1 MTTTAPAAPVS
12 RTHPDHPG
20 YKWLAL
26 SNTTLG
32 VLMAVM
38 NSSIVLISLPAIFR
52 GIGINPLQPGNISF
66 LLWMIMGYMLVTAV
80 LVVTLGR
87 LGDMYGRA
95 RIYNAG
101 FAVFTV
107 ASIALALDPF
117 SGSGGALWLIL
128 IRVVQGIGGAML
140 MANAT
145 AILTDAFPAERRGFA
160 IGTNSVAAI
169 GGSFIGLLVGGVLS
183 EVDWRLVFWVS
194 VPFGVLGTFWAYKT
208 LRDPVARRSHKIDW
222 WGNLTFGVGLILLLV
237 GVIYAI
243 QPYGTHAEG
252 WTNPFVLTCLIAG
265 VVVLAI
271 FCFVETRVDQP
282 MFNLQLFR
290 IRAFTSGLVATLMSA
305 LSRGG
310 LQFMLIIWLQGIWL
324 PLHGYEY
331 EQTPLWSAIYML
343 PLTVGFLV
351 SAPISGMLSDRF
363 GARLFAT
370 GGLVIVALTFAAL
383 LVLPTDFNYWVF
395 AVILLVNGIGSG
407 LFISP
412 NMTGIMNSLPADQRG
427 AGSGMMSTLQNSG
440 MALSIGIFFSMLIA
454 GLASSMP
461 TALFSGLTAQQ
472 VPANIAGQVANLP
485 PVGTL
490 FAAFLGYNPMQ
501 EVLGPQV
508 LGALPPENAATLVGK
523 QFFPNLVTG
532 AFHDGLVVVFA
543 VAIAVSLVGAVAS
556 LLRGGKYV
564 HQDVAADDR
573 VEPAEGDP
581 AGPALPAPTVDHV
594 DHHAAPAL
602 SAAATGNGN
611 GRPDGN
617 GYAAGDSHTTGTG
630 NGNGRPRPRPTSAP
644 APVPTPDG
652 GRSLVTGHVT
662 TPDGRPV
669 GATLT
674 AADSGGRQ
682 LGRARTDVEGAFTLH
697 ARPGAALLI
706 CSAPGHRPR
715 AETVTIG
722 AGGVRHDVVLEPTDR
737 PARTPVAGS

>member
-1 MTTTAPAAPVS
+1 MTTQVAPLS
-12 RTHPDHPG
+12 RTDPEHPG

-32 VLMAVM
+32 VLMATM

-52 GIGINPLQPGNISF
+52 GIGINPLEPGNISY

-87 LGDMYGRA
+87 FGDMYGRA
-95 RIYNAG
+95 KIYNAG

-107 ASIALALDPF
+107 ASVALALDPF
-117 SGSGGALWLIL
+117 SGGGGALWLIL
-128 IRVVQGIGGAML
+128 IRVVQGVGGAML

-194 VPFGVLGTFWAYKT
+194 VPFGLLGTVWAYKT
-208 LRDPVARRSHKIDW
+208 LRDPAGRREHRIDW
-222 WGNLTFGVGLILLLV
+222 WGNLTFGAGLILLLV

-243 QPYGTHAEG
+243 QPYGGHAEG
-252 WTNPFVLTCLIAG
+252 WTNPFVLGCLIGG

-271 FCFVETRVDQP
+271 FCVVETRVTQP
-282 MFNLQLFR
+282 MFHLELFR

-343 PLTVGFLV
+343 PLTVGFLI
-351 SAPISGMLSDRF
+351 SAPTSGVLSDRF

-370 GGLVIVALTFAAL
+370 GGLVIVALTFVGL
-383 LVLPTDFNYWVF
+383 LLLPTDFNYWTF
-395 AVILLVNGIGSG
+395 ATILFVNGIGSG

-454 GLASSMP
+454 GLANSMP
-461 TALFSGLTAQQ
+461 AALLGGLTAQN
-472 VPANIAGQVANLP
+472 VPVDVAQNVAALP

-490 FAAFLGYNPMQ
+490 FAAFLGYNPMA
-501 EVLGPQV
+501 EILGPTV
-508 LGALPPENAATLVGK
+508 LGALPPDNAATLVGK
-523 QFFPNLVTG
+523 QFFPTLVTG
-532 AFHDGLVVVFA
+532 AFHDGLIVVFA

-556 LLRGGKYV
+556 LFRGGKYV
-564 HQDVAADDR
+564 HGQDDAVA
-573 VEPAEGDP
+573 PA
-581 AGPALPAPTVDHV
+581 AAVDH
-594 DHHAAPAL
+594 PA
-602 SAAATGNGN
+602 
-611 GRPDGN
+611 
-617 GYAAGDSHTTGTG
+617 HT
-630 NGNGRPRPRPTSAP
+630 AP
-644 APVPTPDG
+644 APAAGVVS
-652 GRSLVTGHVT
+652 GRVT
-662 TPDGRPV
+662 TIDGSSV
-669 GATLT
+669 VATLT
-674 AADSGGRQ
+674 ATDSGGHQ
-682 LGRARTDVEGAFTLH
+682 IGRTRTDSDGGFTLP
-697 ARPGAALLI
+697 ARPGSALLI
-706 CSAPGHRPR
+706 ATAPGHAPR
-715 AETVTIG
+715 AETLTIG
-722 AGGVRHDVVLEPTDR
+722 AGGTRHDVVLEPTVQG
-737 PARTPVAGS
+737 ARTPVAGS

>member
-1 MTTTAPAAPVS
+1 MTTAVTPLARTDPA
-12 RTHPDHPG
+12 HPG

-32 VLMAVM
+32 VLMATM

-52 GIGINPLQPGNISF
+52 GIGINPLEPGNISY

-87 LGDMYGRA
+87 FGDMYGRA

-117 SGSGGALWLIL
+117 SGGGGALWLIL
-128 IRVVQGIGGAML
+128 IRVVQGVGGAML

-194 VPFGVLGTFWAYKT
+194 VPFGVLGTVWAYRT
-208 LRDPVARRSHKIDW
+208 LRDPAGRREHRIDW
-222 WGNLTFGVGLILLLV
+222 WGNLTFGLGLILLLV

-243 QPYGTHAEG
+243 QPYGGHAEG
-252 WTNPFVLTCLIAG
+252 WTNPFVLGCLVGG

-271 FCFVETRVDQP
+271 FCVVETRVTQP
-282 MFNLQLFR
+282 MFHLELFR

-351 SAPISGMLSDRF
+351 SAPISGALSDRF

-370 GGLVIVALTFAAL
+370 GGLVIVALTFLGL
-383 LVLPTDFNYWVF
+383 LLLPTDFDYWLF
-395 AVILLVNGIGSG
+395 ATILFVNGIGSG

-454 GLASSMP
+454 GLANSMP
-461 TALFSGLTAQQ
+461 AALLGGLTAQN
-472 VPANIAGQVANLP
+472 VPVDVAQDVAALP

-490 FAAFLGYNPMQ
+490 FAAFLGYNPMA
-501 EVLGPQV
+501 EILGPTV
-508 LGALPPENAATLVGK
+508 LGALPPGNAATLVGK
-523 QFFPNLVTG
+523 QFFPTLVTG

-556 LLRGGKYV
+556 LFRGGKYV
-564 HQDVAADDR
+564 HGQDDA
-573 VEPAEGDP
+573 ESAEGDP
-581 AGPALPAPTVDHV
+581 AGPALPAPTVN
-594 DHHAAPAL
+594 HHAASTVDQHAPATEPVPVPRG
-602 SAAATGNGN
+602 S
-611 GRPDGN
+611 GRP
-617 GYAAGDSHTTGTG
+617 AAVPAG
-630 NGNGRPRPRPTSAP
+630 SAP
-644 APVPTPDG
+644 GV
-652 GRSLVTGHVT
+652 VTGRVT
-662 TPDGRPV
+662 TTDGAPAV
-669 GATLT
+669 ATLT
-674 AADSGGRQ
+674 ATDSGGHQ
-682 LGRARTDVEGAFTLH
+682 IGRTRTDADGGFTLP
-697 ARPGAALLI
+697 ARPGNALLI
-706 CSAPGHRPR
+706 ATAPGRAPR
-715 AETVTIG
+715 AETLMIG
-722 AGGVRHDVVLEPTDR
+722 AGGTRHDVVLEPAGPT
-737 PARTPVAGS
+737 AWTPVAGS

>member
-1 MTTTAPAAPVS
+1 MTTAMAAPIS
-12 RTHPDHPG
+12 RNHPDHPG

-32 VLMAVM
+32 VLMATM

-52 GIGINPLQPGNISF
+52 GIGIDPLQPGNISY

-95 RIYNAG
+95 KIYNAG

-117 SGSGGALWLIL
+117 SGGGGALWLIL

-194 VPFGVLGTFWAYKT
+194 VPFGVLGTVWAYKT
-208 LRDPVARRSHKIDW
+208 LRDPSGRRAHKIDW
-222 WGNLTFGVGLILLLV
+222 WGNLTFGIGLILLLV

-243 QPYGTHAEG
+243 QPYGGHAEG
-252 WTNPFVLTCLIAG
+252 WTNPFVLGCLIVG

-282 MFNLQLFR
+282 MFNLQLFK
-290 IRAFTSGLVATLMSA
+290 IRAFSSGLVATLMSA

-343 PLTVGFLV
+343 PLTIGFLI
-351 SAPISGMLSDRF
+351 SAPISGVLSDRF

-370 GGLVIVALTFAAL
+370 GGLVIVALTFVGLL
-383 LVLPTDFNYWVF
+383 LVPTDFNYWIF
-395 AVILLVNGIGSG
+395 ATILFVNGIGSG

-454 GLASSMP
+454 GLANSMP
-461 TALFSGLTAQQ
+461 AALFSGLTAQN
-472 VPANIAGQVANLP
+472 VPANVAQQVAGLP

-501 EVLGPQV
+501 EILGPQV
-508 LGALPPENAATLVGK
+508 LGALPPGNAATLVGK
-523 QFFPNLVTG
+523 SFFPNLVTG

-543 VAIAVSLVGAVAS
+543 VAIGVSLIGAIAS

-564 HQDVAADDR
+564 HQETPEAER
-573 VEPAEGDP
+573 IEPAEGDP

-594 DHHAAPAL
+594 AQQAAPVGGTRA
-602 SAAATGNGN
+602 GNGN
-611 GRPDGN
+611 GHG
-617 GYAAGDSHTTGTG
+617 HG
-630 NGNGRPRPRPTSAP
+630 NGNGNGNGNGGQAPRRPSPTPAPTPAP
-644 APVPTPDG
+644 ATADAG
-652 GRSLVTGHVT
+652 GGVTGRVT
-662 TPDGRPV
+662 ATDGRPV

-674 AADSGGRQ
+674 ATDPSGRQ
-682 LGRARTDVEGAFTLH
+682 LGRARSDAEGTFTLR
-697 ARPGAALLI
+697 ARPGSALLI
-706 CSAPGHRPR
+706 CSAPGYRPR

-722 AGGVRHDVVLEPTDR
+722 AGGVRHDVVLEPSGR
-737 PARTPVAGS
+737 PLQAPVAGS

>member
-1 MTTTAPAAPVS
+1 MTTTAPVAPVS

-32 VLMAVM
+32 VLMATM

-52 GIGINPLQPGNISF
+52 GIGINPLQPGNISY

-95 RIYNAG
+95 KIYNSG
-101 FAVFTV
+101 FAVFTI

-117 SGSGGALWLIL
+117 SGGGGALWLIL

-194 VPFGVLGTFWAYKT
+194 VPFGVLGTVWAYKT
-208 LRDPVARRSHKIDW
+208 LRDPAARRSHKIDW
-222 WGNLTFGVGLILLLV
+222 WGNLTFGIGLILLLV

-252 WTNPFVLTCLIAG
+252 WTNPFVLACLIVG

-271 FCFVETRVDQP
+271 FCFVETRVEQP

-290 IRAFTSGLVATLMSA
+290 IRAFTSGLIATLMSA

-343 PLTVGFLV
+343 PLTIGFLI
-351 SAPISGMLSDRF
+351 SAPISGVLSDRF

-370 GGLVIVALTFAAL
+370 GGLVIVALTFVGLL
-383 LVLPTDFNYWVF
+383 LVPTDFNYWIF
-395 AVILLVNGIGSG
+395 ATILFVNGIGSG

-461 TALFSGLTAQQ
+461 TALFGGLTAQN

-508 LGALPPENAATLVGK
+508 LASLPPGNAATLVGK

-532 AFHDGLVVVFA
+532 SFHDGLVVVFA
-543 VAIAVSLVGAVAS
+543 VAIGVSLIGALAS
-556 LLRGGKYV
+556 LFRGGKYV
-564 HQDVAADDR
+564 HQDVPADDR

-581 AGPALPAPTVDHV
+581 AGPALAAPTVDHMAHA
-594 DHHAAPAL
+594 DHAYHADHTAAGDRPAV
-602 SAAATGNGN
+602 ANGN
-611 GRPDGN
+611 G
-617 GYAAGDSHTTGTG
+617 HT
-630 NGNGRPRPRPTSAP
+630 NGNGRPRPRPTPAAAP
-644 APVPTPDG
+644 APAPAG
-652 GRSLVTGHVT
+652 SSSLVTGHVT

-674 AADSGGRQ
+674 ATDSSGRQ
-682 LGRARTDVEGAFTLH
+682 LGRARTDAEGAFTLH
-697 ARPGAALLI
+697 ARPGPALLI
-706 CSAPGHRPR
+706 CSASGHRPR

-722 AGGVRHDVVLEPTDR
+722 AGGVRHDVVLEPSGR
-737 PARTPVAGS
+737 PQRATVAGS

>member
-1 MTTTAPAAPVS
+1 MTTTATASAPVS
-12 RTHPDHPG
+12 RAHPDHPG

-32 VLMAVM
+32 VLMATM

-52 GIGINPLQPGNISF
+52 GIGINPLQPGNISY

-87 LGDMYGRA
+87 FGDMYGRA
-95 RIYNAG
+95 KIYNAG
-101 FAVFTV
+101 FAVFSI

-117 SGSGGALWLIL
+117 SGGGGALWLIL

-140 MANAT
+140 MANST

-194 VPFGVLGTFWAYKT
+194 VPFGVIGTVWAYKT
-208 LRDPVARRSHKIDW
+208 LRDPAGRRAHKIDW

-243 QPYGTHAEG
+243 QPYGGHAEG
-252 WTNPFVLTCLIAG
+252 WTSPFVLTCLIAG
-265 VVVLAI
+265 VVVLVI
-271 FCFVETRVDQP
+271 FCFVEARVDQP
-282 MFNLQLFR
+282 MFNLRLFR
-290 IRAFTSGLVATLMSA
+290 IRAFSSGLVATLMSA

-343 PLTVGFLV
+343 PLTIGFLV
-351 SAPISGMLSDRF
+351 SAPISGVLSDRF

-370 GGLVIVALTFAAL
+370 GGLVIVALTFVGL
-383 LVLPTDFNYWVF
+383 LMVPTDFNYWVF
-395 AVILLVNGIGSG
+395 ALILFVNGVGSG

-461 TALFSGLTAQQ
+461 RALFSGLTAQH
-472 VPANIAGQVANLP
+472 VPTAVAQQVAGLP

-501 EVLGPQV
+501 EILGPQV
-508 LGALPPENAATLVGK
+508 LGALPPENAATLIGK

-532 AFHDGLVVVFA
+532 AFHDGLVVVFS
-543 VAIAVSLVGAVAS
+543 VAIGVCLIGALAS
-556 LLRGGKYV
+556 LFRGGKYV
-564 HQDVAADDR
+564 HQDVADDER

-594 DHHAAPAL
+594 AQHAAPVESRPAV
-602 SAAATGNGN
+602 AAAGNGQRNGN
-611 GRPDGN
+611 GHTN
-617 GYAAGDSHTTGTG
+617 GS
-630 NGNGRPRPRPTSAP
+630 RPRPAP
-644 APVPTPDG
+644 APAPGSNG
-652 GRSLVTGHVT
+652 GAGLVSGHVT

-674 AADSGGRQ
+674 ATDSSGRQ
-682 LGRARTDVEGAFTLH
+682 LGRARTDAEGAFTLH
-697 ARPGAALLI
+697 ARPGSALLI

-722 AGGVRHDVVLEPTDR
+722 TGGVRHDVLLDPSDR
-737 PARTPVAGS
+737 AARTPVAGS

>member
-1 MTTTAPAAPVS
+1 
-12 RTHPDHPG
+12 
-20 YKWLAL
+20 
-26 SNTTLG
+26 
-32 VLMAVM
+32 
-38 NSSIVLISLPAIFR
+38 
-52 GIGINPLQPGNISF
+52 
-66 LLWMIMGYMLVTAV
+66 
-80 LVVTLGR
+80 
-87 LGDMYGRA
+87 
-95 RIYNAG
+95 
-101 FAVFTV
+101 
-107 ASIALALDPF
+107 
-117 SGSGGALWLIL
+117 
-128 IRVVQGIGGAML
+128 
-140 MANAT
+140 
-145 AILTDAFPAERRGFA
+145 
-160 IGTNSVAAI
+160 
-169 GGSFIGLLVGGVLS
+169 
-183 EVDWRLVFWVS
+183 
-194 VPFGVLGTFWAYKT
+194 
-208 LRDPVARRSHKIDW
+208 
-222 WGNLTFGVGLILLLV
+222 
-237 GVIYAI
+237 
-243 QPYGTHAEG
+243 
-252 WTNPFVLTCLIAG
+252 
-265 VVVLAI
+265 
-271 FCFVETRVDQP
+271 
-282 MFNLQLFR
+282 
-290 IRAFTSGLVATLMSA
+290 
-305 LSRGG
+305 
-310 LQFMLIIWLQGIWL
+310 
-324 PLHGYEY
+324 
-331 EQTPLWSAIYML
+331 
-343 PLTVGFLV
+343 
-351 SAPISGMLSDRF
+351 MLSDRF

-383 LVLPTDFNYWVF
+383 LVLPTDFDYWVF

-461 TALFSGLTAQQ
+461 TALFSGLTTQH
-472 VPANIAGQVANLP
+472 VPANIAGEVANLP

-508 LGALPPENAATLVGK
+508 LGALPPANAATLVGK

-617 GYAAGDSHTTGTG
+617 GHAAGDSHTTG
-630 NGNGRPRPRPTSAP
+630 NGNGGPRPRPAR
-644 APVPTPDG
+644 ALAPDG

-722 AGGVRHDVVLEPTDR
+722 AGAVRHDVVLEPTDR

>member
-1 MTTTAPAAPVS
+1 MSQVATAAPAPPGPPAP
-12 RTHPDHPG
+12 TGADHPR

-32 VLMAVM
+32 VLMATM

-52 GIGINPLQPGNISF
+52 GIGINPLQPGNISY

-107 ASIALALDPF
+107 ASVLLALDPF
-117 SGSGGALWLIL
+117 TGGGGAMWLIGV
-128 IRVVQGIGGAML
+128 RVLQGVGGAML

-145 AILTDAFPAERRGFA
+145 AILTDAFPSHRRGFA

-169 GGSFIGLLVGGVLS
+169 GGSFIGLLVGGLLS

-194 VPFGVLGTFWAYKT
+194 VPFGVVGTVWAYRT
-208 LRDPVARRSHKIDW
+208 LRDPAGRREHRIDW
-222 WGNLTFGVGLILLLV
+222 WGNVTFGVGLILLLV

-243 QPYGTHAEG
+243 QPYGGHAEG
-252 WTNPFVLTCLIAG
+252 WTNPFVLICLVAG
-265 VVVLAI
+265 MVVLAI
-271 FCFVETRVDQP
+271 FCGVERRVAQP
-282 MFNLQLFR
+282 MFHLELFR
-290 IRAFTSGLVATLMSA
+290 IRAFSAGLLATLMSA

-324 PLHGYEY
+324 PLHGYAY

-351 SAPISGMLSDRF
+351 SAPISGVLSDRF

-370 GGLVIVALTFAAL
+370 GGLVIVALTFVAL
-383 LVLPTDFNYWVF
+383 MLLPTDFGYWVF
-395 AVILLVNGIGSG
+395 AAILLVNGIGSG

-440 MALSIGIFFSMLIA
+440 MALSIGVFFSMLIA

-461 TALFSGLTAQQ
+461 AALFSGLT
-472 VPANIAGQVANLP
+472 GQGVAAPVARGVADLP

-501 EVLGPQV
+501 EILGPQV
-508 LGALPPENAATLVGK
+508 LGSLPAGNAAQLTGL

-556 LLRGGKYV
+556 LFRGGHYV
-564 HQDVAADDR
+564 HTDEALGGATDGGAERSNEERQRGHPADTERPYRALDHDGGCHLDGHVTDEGGRPLRAR
-573 VEPAEGDP
+573 VTLTDAHGTQLDHGTSDDDGDFALAGRP
-581 AGPALPAPTVDHV
+581 GPAL
-594 DHHAAPAL
+594 
-602 SAAATGNGN
+602 
-611 GRPDGN
+611 
-617 GYAAGDSHTTGTG
+617 
-630 NGNGRPRPRPTSAP
+630 
-644 APVPTPDG
+644 
-652 GRSLVTGHVT
+652 
-662 TPDGRPV
+662 
-669 GATLT
+669 
-674 AADSGGRQ
+674 
-682 LGRARTDVEGAFTLH
+682 
-697 ARPGAALLI
+697 LI
-706 CSAPGHRPR
+706 VSAPGHRPSADMTTLAPGDAR
-715 AETVTIG
+715 VAVVLDAAET
-722 AGGVRHDVVLEPTDR
+722 AGRR
-737 PARTPVAGS
+737 

>member
-1 MTTTAPAAPVS
+1 MTTAVAPLA
-12 RTHPDHPG
+12 RTDPAHPG

-32 VLMAVM
+32 VLMATM

-52 GIGINPLQPGNISF
+52 GIGINPLEPGNISY
-66 LLWMIMGYMLVTAV
+66 LLEMIMGYMLVTAV

-87 LGDMYGRA
+87 FGDMYGRA
-95 RIYNAG
+95 KIYNAG

-117 SGSGGALWLIL
+117 SGGGGALWLIL
-128 IRVVQGIGGAML
+128 IRVVQGVGGAML

-194 VPFGVLGTFWAYKT
+194 VPFGLLGTVWAYKT
-208 LRDPVARRSHKIDW
+208 LRDPAGRREHRIDW
-222 WGNLTFGVGLILLLV
+222 WGNLTFGAGLILLLV

-243 QPYGTHAEG
+243 QPYGGHAEG
-252 WTNPFVLTCLIAG
+252 WTNPFVLGCLIGG

-271 FCFVETRVDQP
+271 FCVVETRVTQP
-282 MFNLQLFR
+282 MFHLELFR

-343 PLTVGFLV
+343 PLTVGFLI
-351 SAPISGMLSDRF
+351 SAPISGVLFDRF

-370 GGLVIVALTFAAL
+370 GGLVIVALTFVGL
-383 LVLPTDFNYWVF
+383 LLLPTDFDYRVF
-395 AVILLVNGIGSG
+395 ATILFVNGIGSG

-454 GLASSMP
+454 GLANSMP
-461 TALFSGLTAQQ
+461 AALFGGLTAQN
-472 VPANIAGQVANLP
+472 VPVGVAQDVAALP

-490 FAAFLGYNPMQ
+490 FAAFLGYNPMA
-501 EVLGPQV
+501 EILGPTV
-508 LGALPPENAATLVGK
+508 LGALPPGNAATLVGK
-523 QFFPNLVTG
+523 QFFPTLVTG

-556 LLRGGKYV
+556 LFRGGKYV
-564 HQDVAADDR
+564 HGQDDAVA
-573 VEPAEGDP
+573 PA
-581 AGPALPAPTVDHV
+581 VV
-594 DHHAAPAL
+594 DHHAAAP
-602 SAAATGNGN
+602 
-611 GRPDGN
+611 
-617 GYAAGDSHTTGTG
+617 AAGVVSGRVTTTDG
-630 NGNGRPRPRPTSAP
+630 S
-644 APVPTPDG
+644 PVP
-652 GRSLVTGHVT
+652 
-662 TPDGRPV
+662 
-669 GATLT
+669 ATLT
-674 AADSGGRQ
+674 ATDSGGHQ
-682 LGRARTDVEGAFTLH
+682 IGRTRTDADGGFTLP
-697 ARPGAALLI
+697 ARPGNALLI
-706 CSAPGHRPR
+706 ATAPGHAPR
-715 AETVTIG
+715 AETLTIG
-722 AGGVRHDVVLEPTDR
+722 VGGTRHDVVLEPTVRD
-737 PARTPVAGS
+737 ARTPVAGS

>member
-1 MTTTAPAAPVS
+1 MTTTAQEPVPVS
-12 RTHPDHPG
+12 RADPAHPG

-32 VLMAVM
+32 VLMATM

-52 GIGINPLQPGNISF
+52 GIGINPLEPGNISY

-87 LGDMYGRA
+87 FGDMYGRA
-95 RIYNAG
+95 KIYNAG

-117 SGSGGALWLIL
+117 SGGGGALWLIL
-128 IRVVQGIGGAML
+128 VRVVQGIGGAML

-194 VPFGVLGTFWAYKT
+194 VPFGVLGTIWAYKT
-208 LRDPVARRSHKIDW
+208 LRDPAGRREHKIDW

-243 QPYGTHAEG
+243 QPYGGHAEG
-252 WTNPFVLTCLIAG
+252 WTNPFVLGCLIGG

-271 FCFVETRVDQP
+271 FCVVETKVDQP
-282 MFNLQLFR
+282 MFHLELFR

-324 PLHGYEY
+324 PLHGYDY

-343 PLTVGFLV
+343 PLTVGFLI
-351 SAPISGMLSDRF
+351 SAPISGVLSDRF

-370 GGLVIVALTFAAL
+370 GGLVIVALTFVGL
-383 LVLPTDFNYWVF
+383 LVLPTDFNYWWF
-395 AVILLVNGIGSG
+395 AAILFVNGVGSG

-461 TALFSGLTAQQ
+461 AALLGGLTAQN
-472 VPANIAGQVANLP
+472 VPLPVAQQVAALP

-490 FAAFLGYNPMQ
+490 FAAFLGYNPMA
-501 EVLGPQV
+501 EILGPQV
-508 LGALPPENAATLVGK
+508 LGALPPGNAATLVGK

-543 VAIAVSLVGAVAS
+543 VAIAVSLVGAIAS
-556 LLRGGKYV
+556 LFRGGKYV
-564 HQDVAADDR
+564 HGQDA

-581 AGPALPAPTVDHV
+581 AGPALPAPTVS
-594 DHHAAPAL
+594 HAAPAAVDTDDTADTAEFATAGAPATPRGSDASSL
-602 SAAATGNGN
+602 SSGDRNTTGSAAVLTG
-611 GRPDGN
+611 R
-617 GYAAGDSHTTGTG
+617 
-630 NGNGRPRPRPTSAP
+630 
-644 APVPTPDG
+644 
-652 GRSLVTGHVT
+652 VT
-662 TPDGRPV
+662 TAEGRPV

-674 AADSGGRQ
+674 ATDASGRQ
-682 LGRARTDVEGAFTLH
+682 LGRARADSEGAFTLR
-697 ARPGAALLI
+697 ARPGTALLI
-706 CSAPGHRPR
+706 CSAPGHAPR
-715 AETVTIG
+715 AETLTIG
-722 AGGVRHDVVLEPTDR
+722 VGGTRHDVVLESTTR
-737 PARTPVAGS
+737 GARTPVAGS

>member
-1 MTTTAPAAPVS
+1 MTTTAQAPVPVS
-12 RTHPDHPG
+12 RAHPDHPG

-32 VLMAVM
+32 VLMATM

-52 GIGINPLQPGNISF
+52 GIGINPLEPGNISY

-87 LGDMYGRA
+87 FGDMYGRA
-95 RIYNAG
+95 KIYNAG

-117 SGSGGALWLIL
+117 SGGGGALWLIL
-128 IRVVQGIGGAML
+128 VRVVQGIGGAML

-194 VPFGVLGTFWAYKT
+194 VPFGVLGTIWAYKT
-208 LRDPVARRSHKIDW
+208 LRDPAGRREHKIDW

-243 QPYGTHAEG
+243 QPYGGHAEG
-252 WTNPFVLTCLIAG
+252 WTNPFVLGCLIGG

-271 FCFVETRVDQP
+271 FCVVETRVTQP
-282 MFNLQLFR
+282 MFHLELFK

-324 PLHGYEY
+324 PLHGYDY
-331 EQTPLWSAIYML
+331 EQTPLWSAIYVL
-343 PLTVGFLV
+343 PLTVGFLI
-351 SAPISGMLSDRF
+351 SAPISGVLSDRF

-370 GGLVIVALTFAAL
+370 GGLVIVALTFVGL
-383 LVLPTDFNYWVF
+383 LILPTDFNYWWF
-395 AVILLVNGIGSG
+395 AAILFVNGVGSG

-461 TALFSGLTAQQ
+461 AALLGGLTAQN
-472 VPANIAGQVANLP
+472 VPLPVAQQVAALP

-490 FAAFLGYNPMQ
+490 FAAFLGYNPMA
-501 EVLGPQV
+501 EILGPQV
-508 LGALPPENAATLVGK
+508 LGALPPGNAATLVGK

-543 VAIAVSLVGAVAS
+543 VAIAVSLVGAIAS
-556 LLRGGKYV
+556 LFRGGKYV
-564 HQDVAADDR
+564 HGQDDADR

-581 AGPALPAPTVDHV
+581 AGPALPAPTVS
-594 DHHAAPAL
+594 HAAA
-602 SAAATGNGN
+602 
-611 GRPDGN
+611 
-617 GYAAGDSHTTGTG
+617 
-630 NGNGRPRPRPTSAP
+630 PTSDDRNASLPASNDRNGAP
-644 APVPTPDG
+644 SGAVLT
-652 GRSLVTGHVT
+652 GRVT
-662 TPDGRPV
+662 TAEGRPV

-674 AADSGGRQ
+674 ATDASGHQ
-682 LGRARTDVEGAFTLH
+682 IGRARTDSEGTFTLR
-697 ARPGAALLI
+697 ARPGTALLI
-706 CSAPGHRPR
+706 CSAPGHAPR
-715 AETVTIG
+715 AETLTIG
-722 AGGVRHDVVLEPTDR
+722 VGGTRHDVVLEQSAR
-737 PARTPVAGS
+737 GARTPVAGS

>member
-32 VLMAVM
+32 VLMATM

-52 GIGINPLQPGNISF
+52 GIGINPLQPGNISY

-87 LGDMYGRA
+87 FGDMYGRA
-95 RIYNAG
+95 KIYNAG
-101 FAVFTV
+101 FAVFTI
-107 ASIALALDPF
+107 ASVALALDPF
-117 SGSGGALWLIL
+117 SGGGGALWLIL

-194 VPFGVLGTFWAYKT
+194 VPFGVLGTIWAYKT
-208 LRDPVARRSHKIDW
+208 LRDPKTRRSHKIDW
-222 WGNLTFGVGLILLLV
+222 WGNLTFGIGLILLLV

-243 QPYGTHAEG
+243 QPYGSHAEG
-252 WTNPFVLTCLIAG
+252 WTSPFVLGCLIVG

-271 FCFVETRVDQP
+271 FCVVETKVVQP

-343 PLTVGFLV
+343 PLTIGFLV
-351 SAPISGMLSDRF
+351 SAPISGVLSDRF

-370 GGLVIVALTFAAL
+370 GGLVIVALTFVGL
-383 LVLPTDFNYWVF
+383 LMVPTDFNYWVF
-395 AVILLVNGIGSG
+395 ATILFVNGIGSG

-461 TALFSGLTAQQ
+461 AALFSGLTAQN

-508 LGALPPENAATLVGK
+508 LGALPPGNAATLVGK

-543 VAIAVSLVGAVAS
+543 VAIVVSLIGAVAS
-556 LLRGGKYV
+556 LFRGGKYV
-564 HQDVAADDR
+564 HQDEPADER

-581 AGPALPAPTVDHV
+581 AGPALPAPTVDQA
-594 DHHAAPAL
+594 DHGDQADHDAAPAP
-602 SAAATGNGN
+602 SRVAVATAGNGN
-611 GRPDGN
+611 G
-617 GYAAGDSHTTGTG
+617 HGTG
-630 NGNGRPRPRPTSAP
+630 ATRPRAPSPTGS
-644 APVPTPDG
+644 PTGDG
-652 GRSLVTGHVT
+652 GLVTGHVT
-662 TPDGRPV
+662 TPDGRPI

-674 AADSGGRQ
+674 ATDSGGRQ
-682 LGRARTDVEGAFTLH
+682 LARARTDAEGAFALH
-697 ARPGAALLI
+697 ARPGSALLI

-722 AGGVRHDVVLEPTDR
+722 AGGVRHDVVLDPSGR
-737 PARTPVAGS
+737 SAQAPVAGS

>member
-1 MTTTAPAAPVS
+1 MTSTLLSGRGDVESPS
-12 RTHPDHPG
+12 

-32 VLMAVM
+32 VLMATM

-52 GIGINPLQPGNISF
+52 GIGINPLQPGNISY

-107 ASIALALDPF
+107 ASILLAVDPF
-117 SGSGGALWLIL
+117 TGGGGAMWLIL
-128 IRVVQGIGGAML
+128 IRVLQGIGGAML

-194 VPFGVLGTFWAYKT
+194 VPFGVVGTVWAYLT
-208 LRDPVARRSHKIDW
+208 LRDPAARRSHRIDW
-222 WGNLTFGVGLILLLV
+222 WGNVTFGVGLILLLV

-243 QPYGTHAEG
+243 QPYGGHAEG
-252 WTNPFVLTCLIAG
+252 WTNPFVLGCLIVG
-265 VVVLAI
+265 VLVLGA
-271 FCFVETRVDQP
+271 FCLVETRVDEP
-282 MFNLQLFR
+282 MFHLDLFR
-290 IRAFTSGLVATLMSA
+290 IRAFSSGLLATLMSS

-324 PLHGYEY
+324 PLHGYDY
-331 EQTPLWSAIYML
+331 EKTPLWSAIYML
-343 PLTVGFLV
+343 PLTVGFLI
-351 SAPISGMLSDRF
+351 SAPISGVLSDRF

-370 GGLVIVALTFAAL
+370 GGLVIVAATFGAL
-383 LVLPTDFNYWVF
+383 LVLPTDFTYWQF
-395 AVILLVNGIGSG
+395 ALILFVNGIGSG

-412 NMTGIMNSLPADQRG
+412 NMTGVMNSLPADQRG

-454 GLASSMP
+454 GLANSMP
-461 TALFSGLTAQQ
+461 GALFSGLTAQN
-472 VPANIAGQVANLP
+472 VPASVASNVAALP

-508 LGALPPENAATLVGK
+508 LAALPPGNADVLVGK
-523 QFFPNLVTG
+523 QFFPTIVTD
-532 AFHDGLVVVFA
+532 AFHQGLVVVFA
-543 VAIAVSLVGAVAS
+543 VAIVVSLIGALAS
-556 LLRGGKYV
+556 LFRGGHYV
-564 HQDVAADDR
+564 HQDVTDGSAPA
-573 VEPAEGDP
+573 EPAEGDP
-581 AGPALPAPTVDHV
+581 AGPALPAPTT
-594 DHHAAPAL
+594 AE
-602 SAAATGNGN
+602 
-611 GRPDGN
+611 
-617 GYAAGDSHTTGTG
+617 
-630 NGNGRPRPRPTSAP
+630 AP
-644 APVPTPDG
+644 APAHHDDTTPIPVPVGAPAATSGASPLAVSAPRVAAG
-652 GRSLVTGHVT
+652 AVPARSPAEPSASPATGPAVSGRVLD
-662 TPDGRPV
+662 PDGRPLRATV
-669 GATLT
+669 TLT
-674 AADSGGRQ
+674 DGNGAQ
-682 LGRARTDVEGAFTLH
+682 LGRAVSSDDGTFSL
-697 ARPGAALLI
+697 PGRSGSALLI
-706 CSAPGHRPR
+706 CASPGHRPS
-715 AETVTIG
+715 ADMMMLP
-722 AGGVRHDVVLEPTDR
+722 VRGTTRLDVVLASPTGSHDR
-737 PARTPVAGS
+737 TVVRTPVAGS